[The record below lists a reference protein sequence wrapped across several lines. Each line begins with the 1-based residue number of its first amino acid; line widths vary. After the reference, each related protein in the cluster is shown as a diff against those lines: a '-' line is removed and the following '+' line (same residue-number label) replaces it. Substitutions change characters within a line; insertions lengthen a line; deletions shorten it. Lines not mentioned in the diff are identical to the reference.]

1 MTGFEVRDAVRDEAE
16 EVLHVK
22 NASWRAAYRGLL
34 PDAYLA
40 ALTVTPGQVEHWQRL
55 IGDRRVIVGE
65 AEGRIAG
72 LSAFGPAEDGAEI
85 YAIYVLPE
93 HWSTGLGAALMTRS
107 LRRLRELGYDTAG
120 LWVFEAN
127 PRARRFYERMGFT
140 LSGRTEIEEREGF
153 AEPVVHYHRTII
165 SP

>member
-22 NASWRAAYRGLL
+22 NASWRAAYHGLL
-34 PDAYLA
+34 PDAYLD
-40 ALTVTPGQVEHWQRL
+40 ALTVTPAQVEHWQRM
-55 IGDRRVIVGE
+55 IGDRRVLVAE

-72 LSAFGPAEDGAEI
+72 LSAFGQAEI

-140 LSGRTEIEEREGF
+140 LSGRSEIEEREEF
-153 AEPVVHYHRTII
+153 AEPVVHYHRTIV